1 MKILLQP
8 EDRRGREAPHAPDY
22 TLFDRRRHQP
32 PRGVIAAL
40 DDLAGW
46 TAEAEGF
53 TACFG
58 TSPAAALWGEAGA
71 FVEIEP
77 AGADPAPPA
86 GNLTL
91 RPPAPLPIPPDAGCF
106 EIWVCGD
113 CFDWQQLRQHPSLAL
128 LARVDGDAVEREIG
142 IATCINWPTFTLRI
156 LQIPEALRGGRGV
169 VTGLRIRAT
178 ADERRRRLAL
188 DSLCACRD
196 ERPPLTLAP
205 RPRRPLALPAGQ
217 ARGLHTGPGWLPFPT
232 REETILPDNLCS
244 DATLAVERCG
254 DCVAFH
260 YRGADAAIRYT
271 WRPASDPLRVAIAV
285 DDLPFGEALGGTA
298 WGGETCVAWLAETWR
313 GDDYAAQDPL
323 ALQQFRHMPG
333 DVLQWRGGE
342 VPRCAGADTTED
354 VIAFPP
360 YDIGRHGGSP
370 VYHLFREIETS
381 TDAEIL
387 LPLSAPREH
396 AALWIDGVPVEAGRS
411 EGKTART
418 LWNGVWALKPQAGRH
433 TLCMRLILWP
443 GGDCECKFKPLPEG
457 ARWLGAWKVFGPST
471 YNSGAEPPRAM
482 GALPLDAL
490 AVDASSAT
498 AQFTDPAFGSLTVRI
513 ELMGKSLAIDVQAP
527 AGRLACFMPGGFAG
541 LRHARLRKAPAMGDN
556 AILVADLA
564 EGRPCFGSLYHD
576 WYRSNAS
583 SWSNAPACDG
593 ATAALQGP
601 LLYRPTTDGVRNG
614 CFERYFLTC
623 SPRYEEVL
631 PNIPNP
637 ASPWAR
643 EAGRYVF
650 QESWGPD
657 DFESELAKARRWA
670 AFGMTEILHLHHEL
684 GWSHQE
690 PADPARGNSRH
701 WVNDGCTLR
710 LDVAPAK
717 GGTAAMQRF
726 LAAEQALG
734 LRAGLYT
741 NYTDY
746 YTLNSRFRSDLPILL
761 PDGSRQTAW
770 VHSYAMKPALAVEF
784 DAWFAPRV
792 AARFHPTTAYTDVHT
807 CVAPWQRVDYDARVP
822 GAGTFAA
829 TYYAFGE
836 LLLNDQRHYAGPVF
850 SEGGYHQWIYAGLAS
865 GNYGQIIITPDS
877 PLDPAFN
884 LLKIHPLETNVG
896 LGVGTIGWINH
907 QDPPETIA
915 AQVDR
920 YLLACLVYGHI
931 AYLPEEPFDTRLL
944 LRVYH
949 LARAASLHMA
959 GERPVAIEYA
969 GADGG
974 WLSLSAVQAAGP
986 AGHERLRIRYP
997 GGKILYAN
1005 GSRTQPWRLGDGETA
1020 SAILPPDGFRFV
1032 SAHGLICASELL
1044 DGRRVDRAEM
1054 PGGWFLDGRGATAS
1068 WGPLMADGCV
1078 ALLDDPS
1085 HDFAWRLID
1094 GGGNTVIRVAADA
1107 SPARLRAL
1115 ALDGTG
1121 LAELAPPIEAGY
1133 RCIQP
1138 INGAV
1143 RYEPVGHVAGGLR
1156 RPKPVI

>member
-1 MKILLQP
+1 MTRHLLP
-8 EDRRGREAPHAPDY
+8 EDRRGIEMPRARDY
-22 TLFDRRRHQP
+22 TIFDRQTHQP
-32 PRGVIAAL
+32 PRGVIATL

-46 TAEAEGF
+46 TAEAAGF
-53 TACFG
+53 TARFG
-58 TSPAAALWGEAGA
+58 TSPAAALWGETGA

-77 AGADPAPPA
+77 AGAADPAPRA
-86 GNLTL
+86 GSLTL
-91 RPPAPLPIPPDAGCF
+91 RPPSPLPIPPDAGCF

-113 CFDWQQLRQHPSLAL
+113 CFDWQCLLQQPSLVL
-128 LARVDGDAVEREIG
+128 LARASDDADEQEID
-142 IATCINWPTFTLRI
+142 IASCINWPTFMLRI
-156 LQIPEALRGGRGV
+156 LQIPEALRGGRGA

-178 ADERRRRLAL
+178 AGAQLRRLAL
-188 DSLCACRD
+188 DRLCACRD
-196 ERPPLTLAP
+196 ERPPLALSP
-205 RPRRPLALPAGQ
+205 QPRRPLALPEGQ
-217 ARGLHTGPGWLPFPT
+217 TRGLNTGPGTLSFPT
-232 REETILPDNLCS
+232 REETILPDNLCR
-244 DATLAVERCG
+244 DATLAVERR
-254 DCVAFH
+254 DDRVEFL
-260 YRGADAAIRYT
+260 YRGTDAAVRYT
-271 WRPASDPLRVAIAV
+271 WRPASDPLRVAIEV
-285 DDLPFGEALGGTA
+285 DGRSFGDALVDTA
-298 WGGETCVAWLAETWR
+298 WGGEAC
-313 GDDYAAQDPL
+313 
-323 ALQQFRHMPG
+323 
-333 DVLQWRGGE
+333 GGWQ
-342 VPRCAGADTTED
+342 
-354 VIAFPP
+354 
-360 YDIGRHGGSP
+360 GS
-370 VYHLFREIETS
+370 
-381 TDAEIL
+381 
-387 LPLSAPREH
+387 
-396 AALWIDGVPVEAGRS
+396 
-411 EGKTART
+411 
-418 LWNGVWALKPQAGRH
+418 
-433 TLCMRLILWP
+433 
-443 GGDCECKFKPLPEG
+443 
-457 ARWLGAWKVFGPST
+457 GPST
-471 YNSGAEPPRAM
+471 CNPGAQPPRPL
-482 GALPLDAL
+482 GALPMEELS
-490 AVDASSAT
+490 VGGKSAM
-498 AQFTDPAFGSLTVRI
+498 ARFSDPQLGPLTVRI
-513 ELMGKSLAIDVQAP
+513 ELMGKSLAIDIQNP
-527 AGRLACFMPGGFAG
+527 AGRLACLMPGRMTG
-541 LRHARLRKAPAMGDN
+541 LRNAQLRHAPAMGDN

-564 EGRPCFGSLYHD
+564 ENRPCFCSLYHD

-583 SWSNAPACDG
+583 TWSNAPACDG

-601 LLYRPTTDGVRNG
+601 LLYRPTTDGIRNG

-623 SPRYEEVL
+623 SPLYEEVL

-670 AFGMTEILHLHHEL
+670 AFGMTDILHLHHEL
-684 GWSHQE
+684 GWSHNE
-690 PADPARGNSRH
+690 PATPARGNQRY

-717 GGTAAMQRF
+717 GGTEAMQRF

-850 SEGGYHQWIYAGLAS
+850 SEGGYHQWLYAGLAS

-884 LLKIHPLETNVG
+884 LLKIHPLETNIG
-896 LGVGTIGWINH
+896 LGVGTIGWVNH
-907 QDPPETIA
+907 KDPPEAVA

-931 AYLPEEPFDTRLL
+931 AYLPEEPFDPRLL

-969 GADGG
+969 DADGG
-974 WLSLSAVQAAGP
+974 WLSLSEVQAAGP
-986 AGHERLRIRYP
+986 AGHDRLRIRYP
-997 GGKILYAN
+997 GGKTLYAN
-1005 GSRTQPWRLGDGETA
+1005 GSRTQSWSLEDGETA

-1032 SAHGLICASELL
+1032 SQHGLICASELL
-1044 DGRRVDRAEM
+1044 NGRRCDRAET
-1054 PGGWFLDGRGATAS
+1054 PGGWFLDGRGQTVT
-1068 WGPLMADGCV
+1068 WGPLTADGCV
-1078 ALLDDPS
+1078 ALLADPS
-1085 HDFAWRLID
+1085 REPAWTLID

-1107 SPARLRAL
+1107 SPARLRAV
-1115 ALDGTG
+1115 AQNGEV
-1121 LAELAPPIEAGY
+1121 LAEIEPAVEAGY
-1133 RCIQP
+1133 RRILP
-1138 INGAV
+1138 VGGAV
-1143 RYEPVGHVAGGLR
+1143 RYEGH
-1156 RPKPVI
+1156 